1 MEEVKNFE
9 KLVEDLKKDLTAVM
23 AAPKTRETLDLIVE
37 AHKQV
42 VATSTEQ
49 IKKAEE
55 SSSYYFNKY
64 YALDHKHSE
73 LQKKLNLQHEI
84 ITQLLC
90 EKYQIPQRE
99 EDTLPF

>member
-9 KLVEDLKKDLTAVM
+9 KLVEDLKQDLTSIVAT
-23 AAPKTRETLDLIVE
+23 PKTREILDMIVE

-55 SSSYYFNKY
+55 SNTFYFRKY
-64 YALDHKHSE
+64 YALENKQAE
-73 LQKKLNLQHEI
+73 LQRKLNLQHEI
-84 ITQLLC
+84 VTQLLC